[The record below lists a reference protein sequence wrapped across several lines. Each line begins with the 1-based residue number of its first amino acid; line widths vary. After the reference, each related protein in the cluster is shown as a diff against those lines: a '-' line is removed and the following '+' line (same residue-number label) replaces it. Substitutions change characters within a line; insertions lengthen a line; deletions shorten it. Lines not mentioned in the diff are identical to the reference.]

1 MEVRQSG
8 DPVSGIDFL
17 LNEFQNVLGPLIE
30 FFTRSMDD
38 PAMIHPRRDH
48 LPRRSISAVRVR
60 PHPIVDSATP
70 TPACPVTSVLASILN
85 AVVNPAAVPADAVR
99 PPAFIHREQCAET
112 KHARITVNPQANT
125 CQGGN
130 CVGAGRPGPRNPPL

>member
-38 PAMIHPRRDH
+38 PVMIHPRRDH

-70 TPACPVTSVLASILN
+70 TPACPVTSVLASMLN
-85 AVVNPAAVPADAVR
+85 AAVSYTHLTLPTIYSV
-99 PPAFIHREQCAET
+99 
-112 KHARITVNPQANT
+112 
-125 CQGGN
+125 
-130 CVGAGRPGPRNPPL
+130 

>member
-70 TPACPVTSVLASILN
+70 TPACPVTSVLASMLN
-85 AVVNPAAVPADAVR
+85 A
-99 PPAFIHREQCAET
+99 
-112 KHARITVNPQANT
+112 
-125 CQGGN
+125 
-130 CVGAGRPGPRNPPL
+130 LW